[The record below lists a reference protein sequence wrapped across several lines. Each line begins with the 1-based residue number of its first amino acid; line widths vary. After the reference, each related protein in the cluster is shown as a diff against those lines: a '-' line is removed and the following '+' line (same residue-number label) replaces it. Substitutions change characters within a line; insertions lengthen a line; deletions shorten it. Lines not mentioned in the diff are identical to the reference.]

1 MVHVWKLDGNSWE
14 LVLSLLRVGPGD
26 GSWVIRLDGKYLLKF
41 RCLGCSSGNAN
52 LADPEENVD
61 F

>member
-26 GSWVIRLDGKYLLKF
+26 GSWVIRLGGKCLLKF

-52 LADPEENVD
+52 LADSEENVD